1 MRYASAARSAAA
13 VRSGSHTA
21 RGRRASSE
29 ARRRDT
35 FEAIGRTLKKSPGP
49 CPVYLTVRDPVG
61 RAAQFKLSFEHFVD
75 PAAVRVEELEM
86 LLGAGKVL
94 FSGR

>member
-1 MRYASAARSAAA
+1 MEQARKDL
-13 VRSGSHTA
+13 T
-21 RGRRASSE
+21 RGLILRMDFKSDADGRE
-29 ARRRDT
+29 T

-61 RAAQFKLSFEHFVD
+61 RAAQFKLSGDHFID
-75 PAAVRVEELEM
+75 PSHVQVEELEM
-86 LLGAGKVL
+86 LLGPGKVL